1 MAGAKAGKAATQ
13 VARSSN
19 PAVIADSVRVN
30 YHIYTTGKALP
41 EGKQGGRISGK
52 GNHITVEAVRG
63 ISFTAFEGD
72 SIGVIGTN
80 GSGKTSLMK
89 AIAGLQPLA
98 SGRVYASHRPNFLGV
113 GAALLRDL
121 SGERNIILGGLALG
135 FTRSE
140 IRERMDSI
148 IEFAGLR
155 EFIELPMRTYS
166 AGMTERLKF
175 AIAASRE
182 HEILIIDE
190 ALAVGDSR
198 FRKKSEARMRELAS
212 GAGVVF
218 LVSHSLKSI
227 LNTCNRVFWI
237 DEGELRMD
245 GEPREVCQAYANAI
259 GAELDE

>member
-1 MAGAKAGKAATQ
+1 MGAARASAKTSEKAT
-13 VARSSN
+13 RRPS
-19 PAVIADSVRVN
+19 VIADSVRVN

-41 EGKQGGRISGK
+41 EGQQGSRIRGK

-63 ISFTAFEGD
+63 ITFTAYEGD

-98 SGRVYASHRPNFLGV
+98 GGSVYASHRPNFLGV

-135 FTRSE
+135 FSRQE
-140 IRERMDSI
+140 IRDRMDSI
-148 IEFAGLR
+148 IEFAALR
-155 EFIELPMRTYS
+155 DFVELPMRTYS

-175 AIAASRE
+175 AIAAARE

-245 GEPREVCQAYANAI
+245 GEPREVCQAYASAV